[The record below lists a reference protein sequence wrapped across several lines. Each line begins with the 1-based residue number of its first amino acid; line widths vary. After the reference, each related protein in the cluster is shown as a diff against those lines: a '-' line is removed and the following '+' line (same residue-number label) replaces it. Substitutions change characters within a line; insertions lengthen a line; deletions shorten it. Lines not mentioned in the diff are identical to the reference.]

1 MITEMIDRV
10 LHEQLGREGEIR
22 MSRELWFF
30 VLIGAGVVLTG
41 SLLAVL
47 MLKYV
52 LSLRRERAE
61 QERARKEREAQEAE
75 IAEMKR
81 QAEMYKTGDWR
92 SAASSIREALLEQR
106 AKNGRSEHDERS
118 E

>member
-1 MITEMIDRV
+1 
-10 LHEQLGREGEIR
+10 

-30 VLIGAGVVLTG
+30 VLIGAGVVLIG

-61 QERARKEREAQEAE
+61 QEKARKEREAHEAE

-81 QAEMYKTGDWR
+81 QAELYKTGDWR
-92 SAASSIREALLEQR
+92 SAASSIREVLLEQR
-106 AKNGRSEHDERS
+106 AQKAKSDHDEQS